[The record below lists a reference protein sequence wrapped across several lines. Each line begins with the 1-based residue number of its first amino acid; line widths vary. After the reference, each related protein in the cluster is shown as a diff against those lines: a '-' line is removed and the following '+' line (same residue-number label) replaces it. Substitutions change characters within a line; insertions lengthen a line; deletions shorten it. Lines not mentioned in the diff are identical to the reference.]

1 MTSTTTT
8 NPTHL
13 LRALL
18 RACSYLPDGPSRH
31 YFHEHIL
38 HRFRHVTTPTLGAYR
53 ARKALSLLTRATNG
67 DVPALTKVLHHTY
80 GRAGHRRHT
89 LLNALLSEHN
99 IHSDAEAPT
108 AISPAVRQILKP
120 PTEVANLGGIP
131 VPAKPHDAPPTS
143 FERLLADQ
151 ILRYPASSPRTQ
163 LKKAYAPIPLENVFL
178 RPTGPKREE
187 GLRKRWLAETMDKI
201 LPPLPE
207 EEWNRL
213 RGLATGVVEWEG
225 APKRRTP
232 VGKVAKEA
240 DGGLLSVEYL
250 KAPIS
255 HAHSKVRKSEI
266 DQRNWHERTPV
277 GKVAKEADGGLLSVE
292 YLKTPISHAHS
303 KVRKSDIDQR
313 NWHRLTPK
321 YMQRMYAKIWELCP
335 KSRWDEELRDWVYTW
350 GGTKIAANRAEPKKV
365 AQRDLSLFEGIED
378 LGKTHVRAR
387 KRVAARGKVIP
398 EDDINVRE
406 SSPSND

>member
-89 LLNALLSEHN
+89 LLNAHLSEHN
-99 IHSDAEAPT
+99 IHSDTEAPT

-131 VPAKPHDAPPTS
+131 VPAKPHDATPTS

-213 RGLATGVVEWEG
+213 RDLATGVVEWEG
-225 APKRRTP
+225 VPKRRTP
-232 VGKVAKEA
+232 VGKVVKEE

-250 KAPIS
+250 KSPIS

-266 DQRNWHERTPV
+266 EQRNWHE
-277 GKVAKEADGGLLSVE
+277 
-292 YLKTPISHAHS
+292 
-303 KVRKSDIDQR
+303 
-313 NWHRLTPK
+313 LTPK
-321 YMQRMYAKIWELCP
+321 YMQRMYAKIWGLCP

-365 AQRDLSLFEGIED
+365 AQRDLSLFDGIED
-378 LGKTHVRAR
+378 LSKTHVRGR
-387 KRVAARGKVIP
+387 KRVVARGKVIP
-398 EDDINVRE
+398 EDDINIRE
-406 SSPSND
+406 SVPSND